1 MIEPVMYMGIG
12 FLCAALIGVA
22 LVPLIHGRAVR
33 LTVRRLEASLPQS
46 MSEIR
51 ADKDAQRAAFAMG
64 MRRLEVHIEKLRNK
78 NATQLV
84 EIGRKSDNINRL
96 TLELNTLKAVAAK
109 VVAAYASR
117 GPIQPIIGQP
127 VAGSARRRDGDVIHW
142 LRSLARRRFG
152 DRQSRIGESL
162 RRAG

>member
-1 MIEPVMYMGIG
+1 MYMGIG

-33 LTVRRLEASLPQS
+33 LTAQRLEASLPQS
-46 MSEIR
+46 MSEIH

-64 MRRLEVHIEKLRNK
+64 MRRLEVLIEKLRNK
-78 NATQLV
+78 NANQLI

-96 TLELNTLKAVAAK
+96 TLELNTLKAAAAK

-127 VAGSARRRDGDVIHW
+127 VGGIARRRDGDVIRW
-142 LRSLARRRFG
+142 LRSLAQRRFG
-152 DRQSRIGESL
+152 DRQSRIAESL